1 MKDET
6 IMTQSSLQVPT
17 DLNAL
22 EEILRWFE
30 TVTLTRLPE
39 ELLEKCKI
47 VLTEAFTNAVRHA
60 HRQRS
65 RTTPIDMEVM
75 ISPHHIE
82 MRVWDSGEPFDLEA
96 ALKCVRQLHS
106 DPLKHEGKRGLIFMS
121 KLTDELYYQR
131 TPDQR
136 NCLVMKKQ
144 ITELMG

>member
-1 MKDET
+1 MKNQT

-47 VLTEAFTNAVRHA
+47 VLTEAFTNTVRHA
-60 HRQRS
+60 HQQLS
-65 RTTPIDMEVM
+65 PTTPIDMEVM
-75 ISPHHIE
+75 ILSDSIE
-82 MRVWDSGEPFDLEA
+82 MRVWDLGEPFDLEA
-96 ALKCVRQLHS
+96 TLNYVRHLHEK
-106 DPLKHEGKRGLIFMS
+106 DPLKYEGKRGLLFMS
-121 KLTDELYYQR
+121 KLTDELSYQR

-136 NCLVMKKQ
+136 NCTIMKKR
-144 ITELMG
+144 ISR